1 MLLAPPTAQQT
12 GICHMA
18 LVLQPCQHRSISPQC
33 MPRWTPSPLI
43 WYCRGGTLVGR
54 WWPWHPALPQR
65 TIRLGQSVILTLAPR
80 TRALPLSCPP
90 AGVLIGANIV
100 PERNRS
106 WPSPSS
112 ILPNFCQHYA
122 FGVQCTVE
130 MHLHHRGASPPER
143 HPTTELKREPA
154 SNFYTSALP
163 SGLQLLLKSHSIV
176 TASPQTETC

>member
-1 MLLAPPTAQQT
+1 
-12 GICHMA
+12 
-18 LVLQPCQHRSISPQC
+18 
-33 MPRWTPSPLI
+33 
-43 WYCRGGTLVGR
+43 VGR

-176 TASPQTETC
+176 TASPQTETCWAIKLNNLFEGQLEPTSKALSSTTASHPRFTYPSVTF

>member
-1 MLLAPPTAQQT
+1 VRRRAQLTGGAGAPGSPHSAADRHLPHGSRSPTLPASQHLPPMHATLDAVPFDMVLL
-12 GICHMA
+12 G
-18 LVLQPCQHRSISPQC
+18 
-33 MPRWTPSPLI
+33 
-43 WYCRGGTLVGR
+43 GGTLVGR

-130 MHLHHRGASPPER
+130 MHLHHRGAS
-143 HPTTELKREPA
+143 
-154 SNFYTSALP
+154 LP
-163 SGLQLLLKSHSIV
+163 SAIQPPS
-176 TASPQTETC
+176 